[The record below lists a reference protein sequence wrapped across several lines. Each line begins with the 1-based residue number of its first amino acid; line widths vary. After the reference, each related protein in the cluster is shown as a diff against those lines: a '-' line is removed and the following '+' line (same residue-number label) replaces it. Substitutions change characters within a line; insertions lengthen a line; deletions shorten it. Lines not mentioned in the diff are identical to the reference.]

1 MVEVSRKVQSSKG
14 CERSDPRRY
23 VSGCKGATEKGA
35 ILVEKLV
42 GAGAP
47 LRMDPSGEVSW
58 FRGVT
63 EERPALR

>member
-1 MVEVSRKVQSSKG
+1 MFQ
-14 CERSDPRRY
+14 RSDPRRK
-23 VSGCKGATEKGA
+23 VSGCKGEAEKGA

-47 LRMDPSGEVSW
+47 LRRDPSREVSW

>member
-1 MVEVSRKVQSSKG
+1 MLGGRGEGTLVVKV
-14 CERSDPRRY
+14 
-23 VSGCKGATEKGA
+23 
-35 ILVEKLV
+35 V

-47 LRMDPSGEVSW
+47 LRRDPGSEVSW